1 MSDTQSTHDS
11 LYLDRYSRS
20 VRYTQST
27 HDSLYSDRYSG
38 SVRYTVYSW
47 FSVFR
52 QVQWK
57 YQIHS
62 LLMILC
68 IQTGKVEVLDTQ
80 STHDSLYSDRYS
92 GSVRYTVYS

>member
-1 MSDTQSTHDS
+1 MSETQSTHGS

-20 VRYTQST
+20 VRYTV
-27 HDSLYSDRYSG
+27 YSG
-38 SVRYTVYSW
+38 

-68 IQTGKVEVLDTQ
+68 IQTGTVEVSDTQ
-80 STHDSLYSDRYS
+80 STHGSLYLDRYS
-92 GSVRYTVYS
+92 RSVRYTVYS